1 MFFAKTR
8 RWANRLHGS
17 GTRSGLLLQG
27 HVGSVLALRGLDSND
42 LNGSGRVAVRAQLIA
57 SQRVD
62 ADVEKIVGRVSLEP
76 TMTAARWQP
85 AFNLTLRVTARWSF
99 GEWAQAE
106 MAWRKCHIAKRLNR
120 ALWGF
125 MPASQTDV
133 VVVNGA
139 LK

>member
-76 TMTAARWQP
+76 TMTAARCRRS
-85 AFNLTLRVTARWSF
+85 T
-99 GEWAQAE
+99 
-106 MAWRKCHIAKRLNR
+106 
-120 ALWGF
+120 
-125 MPASQTDV
+125 
-133 VVVNGA
+133 
-139 LK
+139 